1 MNKTIQFNFIALVL
15 SSFFIVSCSDNIKNR
30 YDNPTEIYLDELFNN
45 WQD

>member
-1 MNKTIQFNFIALVL
+1 MKKQLQDALIGARL
-15 SSFFIVSCSDNIKNR
+15 WNGWKDNIKNK

>member
-1 MNKTIQFNFIALVL
+1 MKKQLQDALIGAKL
-15 SSFFIVSCSDNIKNR
+15 WGGWKDNIKNK